1 MAATGRLLG
10 IFSPGATRVP
20 TLVAAAAGAPRAGG
34 RNGVDYHEIPCQSAL
49 NRCSSDRMPFDW
61 TINPYRGCEFAC
73 RYCYARYTHEYIGL
87 QDPHTFE
94 TQIFAKTSAA
104 EALAR
109 ELPPGR
115 KLPGGI
121 AIGTATDPYQPAER
135 TFKVTR
141 GLLEVFARR
150 EGLKLSITTKS
161 DLVTRD
167 LDLLAVI
174 HRRHRLTV
182 NLTITTTN
190 RRLARLIEPRAPR
203 PLRRFEAVQA
213 LSSAGIVTGVFIMPI
228 LPGITDSAP
237 SLESIIAAAARAGAT
252 FLAHQVLFLR
262 SSAKSEFYPFLAR
275 NFPKLVPRYR
285 RVYGAAAYHTPDYRK
300 RVDDLVRELRRRH
313 GLASR
318 PMAHA
323 PGASGSAEAVP
334 GEGAG
339 ETQMALGF

>member
-1 MAATGRLLG
+1 MAATDRLLS
-10 IFSPGATRVP
+10 ILSPGAIRRP
-20 TLVAAAAGAPRAGG
+20 TLVAAAAEAPRAGG
-34 RNGVDYHEIPCQSAL
+34 RNGVDYQEIPCQSAL

-87 QDPHTFE
+87 PDPHSFE

-104 EALAR
+104 AALAR

-115 KLPGGI
+115 KLAGGI

-135 TFKVTR
+135 TFRITR

-167 LDLLAVI
+167 LDLLTEI

-203 PLRRFEAVQA
+203 PLRRFEAVRA
-213 LSSAGIVTGVFIMPI
+213 LSSAGIMTGVFIMPI
-228 LPGITDSAP
+228 LPGITDSAS
-237 SLESIIAAAARAGAT
+237 SLESIVAASARVGAT
-252 FLAHQVLFLR
+252 YVAHQVLFLR
-262 SSAKSEFYPFLAR
+262 SSAKSEFYPFLAQ
-275 NFPKLVPRYR
+275 NFPKLAPRYR
-285 RVYGAAAYHTPDYRK
+285 RVYGGAAYHTPDYRE
-300 RVDDLVRELRRRH
+300 RVKELMAGLRRRH

-318 PMAHA
+318 PMDHDA
-323 PGASGSAEAVP
+323 GVASE
-334 GEGAG
+334 EGAG
-339 ETQMALGF
+339 GVQMALGF